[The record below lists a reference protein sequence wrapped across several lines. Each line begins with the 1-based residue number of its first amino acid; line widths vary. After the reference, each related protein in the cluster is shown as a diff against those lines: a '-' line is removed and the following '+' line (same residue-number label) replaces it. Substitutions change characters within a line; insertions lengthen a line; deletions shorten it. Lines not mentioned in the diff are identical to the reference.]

1 MGKRKLG
8 EAGTTGEEVKLANE
22 KCIVPI
28 HLPYSLLKSSVRAY
42 FLWFELKR
50 IYLVYMYLMYGSV
63 KHAQEM
69 LIFCLMM
76 LILTVH

>member
-22 KCIVPI
+22 KCIVLI

-42 FLWFELKR
+42 FLWFALKR
-50 IYLVYMYLMYGSV
+50 IYVVYMYLMYGSV

-69 LIFCLMM
+69 LIFCRMM
-76 LILTVH
+76 LISTVH